1 MHTLASIEKFAVRG
15 RAVDKMSGVL
25 SMNDSS

>member
-1 MHTLASIEKFAVRG
+1 MHTVASIEKFTVLG